1 MKRTIEQAKKYAKI
15 EAPNGYKFH
24 INRFLYGCSHG
35 DEFPAFIKEI
45 KQDENFI
52 YYKLVYF
59 FRYYDGSAA
68 VYVETYSRKKNGGEW
83 QVINNNPEYSEK
95 IVEQMPAG
103 TRYSPKL
110 LFKYCI

>member
-15 EAPNGYKFH
+15 EAPNGFKFDVS
-24 INRFLYGCSHG
+24 RYLYGFSHG
-35 DEFPAFIKEI
+35 DEYPAFKKEI
-45 KQDENFI
+45 KQDDDFI

-59 FRYYDGSAA
+59 FKYYDGSAA

-95 IVEQMPAG
+95 IVEQLPKG